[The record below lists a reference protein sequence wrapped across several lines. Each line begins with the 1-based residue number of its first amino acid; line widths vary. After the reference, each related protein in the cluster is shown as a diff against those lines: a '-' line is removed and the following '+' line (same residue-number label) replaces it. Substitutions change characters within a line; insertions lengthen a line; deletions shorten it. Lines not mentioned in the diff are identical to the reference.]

1 MSLIDPV
8 ITCNQPIEAL
18 QLALNFFMGKVG
30 DPLTTQLPDN
40 PTQRHSAL
48 QPYISTL
55 LGSSTRYLQL
65 TIKSQSLD
73 ALKYIA
79 KLLIDASILVD
90 SFDILYNDVF
100 DIYQTAKRD
109 KEFLEQLEPIVRSGQ
124 VGSIPPNVS
133 QLLLRLYDPEH
144 HQTRYQDLV
153 IQLNPAE
160 LDINGV
166 IKTTRHY
173 KLWKAF
179 IFVHLTALQDFT
191 TPLLHLISII
201 RFSESAD
208 VEIGTLFAY
217 LGHTLSDLVYPTQ
230 QSLDSI
236 GGDVVSNKAKSDIYS
251 LIFRARLHPDDDMSP
266 SRTPD
271 TTPSHSLSYPYMRVL
286 LQLNAR
292 VTFAIL
298 NTGFEDGYFNEHA
311 PISRQTIINT
321 LLEMVYTHDLN
332 ADTIAHVEVFVA
344 SNISKYPQFILLPS
358 STVLRLLRG
367 LSVEDGEESGVSHLE
382 RELAVQSLLSTFT
395 LPSLSKIHS
404 DLLGTFERARFYKIL
419 KSIYRARRVWAEYT
433 RVVLSDGDITLFSD
447 LDVAF
452 RNGGDGLFDV
462 FKRYVDD
469 ALKLNTEQVVAL
481 VEKHSIKPDETHKM
495 LVRWCKDS
503 ANTVLYLK
511 AVLEQRGDGT
521 AMDLKHEYISL
532 LAQRQSQEH
541 ESQDQYG
548 VESNDICAVIDE
560 YTFDASFLHNLFTQ
574 HKNIAAQMHLLYQE
588 MRLVEAFECL
598 KEKVFTES
606 GVGTQTRALEKGAEL
621 AVKYTNTHYGDEDAE
636 RCTQIW
642 HTIMVSA
649 IETIQH
655 HSLTDVLLEKV
666 LNGLLMHTYN
676 HNVKYSTL
684 FSHLCNHF
692 NTSNSVSGSHLQTPS
707 QFRTI
712 LLMFLESIRAR
723 LEIYTVG
730 ARIMDAECAQKLK
743 MYGEKSAQG
752 WRVSEDYRRELEELR
767 GYIEQSEELHDL
779 AGQLEHQGVDWRSM
793 FEIIHRPANAIKEM
807 LENSLDAESTNIKVT
822 VKDGGLKLLQIQ
834 DNGRGIDK
842 EDLPILCERF
852 TTSKIRNYDDL
863 QSVSTFG
870 FRGEALASIS
880 HVAHVAIL
888 TKRDGDSAGW
898 KTAYSDG
905 KQIQE
910 CSPAAGNK
918 GTTITAHDLFFNVP
932 LRRRALKN
940 ANEEYTKIVDVVTRY
955 AVHYPSVSFI
965 QVNAN
970 VPDISTLSKSSTP
983 MNIKAL
989 FGPQVAK
996 ELLRFETEDTLLNYK
1011 CNGYATSTN
1020 YANCPSL
1027 KKSIENAYSALL
1039 PKGSHPFVYLSLE
1052 IPPSNL
1058 DVNVHPT
1065 KSQVHFIDEDDII
1078 EHITDA
1084 LSNKLSTCNTSKS
1097 YDVQTYLPKSKPVA
1111 QLSNA
1116 SFLTSF
1122 VKPPPKSQ
1130 IRTDGMTRTLDSF
1143 IPIAQTQSPAPTQSS
1158 TPVHTSTSKQTPSS
1172 TPVKRTAE
1180 DSESPRSSIKHSQSI
1195 RTPVEKIK
1203 SNKVNLSS
1211 IQKLRKSV
1219 LDDKN
1224 QDAINM
1230 VKNHTFVGFVDV
1242 SRQLVLIQ
1250 HNTELIMLNY
1260 DKFALELFY
1269 QIALNQFGNM
1279 AKFELNPPPKV
1290 RTLIEIAL
1298 KVEESAIVECGGSYK
1313 EVLDKIVNILISRA
1327 TMLEEYFG
1335 IRISQEGNLE
1345 RLPLLLKNYTPNI
1358 DALPT
1363 LLMNLGPLVNWEEEE
1378 ECFDNILQQIAAFY
1392 VPSKQDNDAVRWQ
1405 IQHVLFQSIA
1415 KNLVPSHDLA
1425 QNAITQVTSLPAL
1438 YRIFERC

>member
-1 MSLIDPV
+1 
-8 ITCNQPIEAL
+8 
-18 QLALNFFMGKVG
+18 MGKVG

-462 FKRYVDD
+462 FKGYVDD

-793 FEIIHRPANAIKEM
+793 FE
-807 LENSLDAESTNIKVT
+807 
-822 VKDGGLKLLQIQ
+822 
-834 DNGRGIDK
+834 
-842 EDLPILCERF
+842 
-852 TTSKIRNYDDL
+852 
-863 QSVSTFG
+863 
-870 FRGEALASIS
+870 
-880 HVAHVAIL
+880 
-888 TKRDGDSAGW
+888 
-898 KTAYSDG
+898 
-905 KQIQE
+905 
-910 CSPAAGNK
+910 
-918 GTTITAHDLFFNVP
+918 VP
-932 LRRRALKN
+932 H
-940 ANEEYTKIVDVVTRY
+940 VTRT
-955 AVHYPSVSFI
+955 SV
-965 QVNAN
+965 
-970 VPDISTLSKSSTP
+970 
-983 MNIKAL
+983 
-989 FGPQVAK
+989 
-996 ELLRFETEDTLLNYK
+996 E
-1011 CNGYATSTN
+1011 
-1020 YANCPSL
+1020 
-1027 KKSIENAYSALL
+1027 
-1039 PKGSHPFVYLSLE
+1039 VY
-1052 IPPSNL
+1052 
-1058 DVNVHPT
+1058 
-1065 KSQVHFIDEDDII
+1065 
-1078 EHITDA
+1078 
-1084 LSNKLSTCNTSKS
+1084 
-1097 YDVQTYLPKSKPVA
+1097 QT
-1111 QLSNA
+1111 
-1116 SFLTSF
+1116 
-1122 VKPPPKSQ
+1122 
-1130 IRTDGMTRTLDSF
+1130 
-1143 IPIAQTQSPAPTQSS
+1143 
-1158 TPVHTSTSKQTPSS
+1158 
-1172 TPVKRTAE
+1172 
-1180 DSESPRSSIKHSQSI
+1180 
-1195 RTPVEKIK
+1195 
-1203 SNKVNLSS
+1203 
-1211 IQKLRKSV
+1211 
-1219 LDDKN
+1219 
-1224 QDAINM
+1224 
-1230 VKNHTFVGFVDV
+1230 
-1242 SRQLVLIQ
+1242 
-1250 HNTELIMLNY
+1250 
-1260 DKFALELFY
+1260 
-1269 QIALNQFGNM
+1269 
-1279 AKFELNPPPKV
+1279 
-1290 RTLIEIAL
+1290 
-1298 KVEESAIVECGGSYK
+1298 
-1313 EVLDKIVNILISRA
+1313 
-1327 TMLEEYFG
+1327 
-1335 IRISQEGNLE
+1335 
-1345 RLPLLLKNYTPNI
+1345 
-1358 DALPT
+1358 
-1363 LLMNLGPLVNWEEEE
+1363 
-1378 ECFDNILQQIAAFY
+1378 
-1392 VPSKQDNDAVRWQ
+1392 
-1405 IQHVLFQSIA
+1405 
-1415 KNLVPSHDLA
+1415 
-1425 QNAITQVTSLPAL
+1425 
-1438 YRIFERC
+1438 